1 MSTKAP
7 QVTLS
12 IWLQMTHSC
21 LVSVYPL
28 ICVDRPTNTA
38 DNKLVLTMHTEKV
51 LSIDAGHRECN
62 DREKG
67 IHPSKVSY
75 TYGKV
80 IQEMF

>member
-1 MSTKAP
+1 
-7 QVTLS
+7 
-12 IWLQMTHSC
+12 
-21 LVSVYPL
+21 
-28 ICVDRPTNTA
+28 
-38 DNKLVLTMHTEKV
+38 MHTEKV
-51 LSIDAGHRECN
+51 LSIDAGQRECN